1 MELHTQVNGSTISS
15 MAMALRNGLM
25 ELVMKATLSMVSN
38 TATVSSSGVMVANMM
53 DNSKATI
60 LRVLGTTN
68 GLINESIRVS
78 GRIIK

>member
-1 MELHTQVNGSTISS
+1 
-15 MAMALRNGLM
+15 
-25 ELVMKATLSMVSN
+25 
-38 TATVSSSGVMVANMM
+38 MM